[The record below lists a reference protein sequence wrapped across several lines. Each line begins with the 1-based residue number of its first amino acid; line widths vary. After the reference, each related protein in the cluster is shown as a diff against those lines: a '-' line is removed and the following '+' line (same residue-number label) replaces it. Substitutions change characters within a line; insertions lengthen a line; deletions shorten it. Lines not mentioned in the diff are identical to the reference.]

1 MRRQTDE
8 DFTEFVRAYSTKLL
22 RFAEM
27 LCGERHQAEDIV
39 QHALMQCYPKWQR
52 IDGEPFGYVRR
63 AVVNRFMS
71 QARRH
76 WTREHPADPSAPEWS
91 ADSVGDFADAVD
103 ERAAV
108 LAALAVLTTRERT
121 VVVLRYSQDLSEA
134 DTAALLGIA
143 RGTVKSTCARALRK
157 LRLAPDLIDLEVGG
171 PR

>member
-1 MRRQTDE
+1 MSRLADE
-8 DFTEFVRAYSTKLL
+8 DFTEFVRAYSTRLL

-52 IDGEPFGYVRR
+52 IDGEPMAYVRR

-71 QARRH
+71 VARRR
-76 WTREHPADPSAPEWS
+76 WSRERPADPSAPEWI
-91 ADSVGDFADAVD
+91 VEQPGDFAGDVD
-103 ERAAV
+103 DRTAV
-108 LAALAVLTTRERT
+108 LAALAALTPRERA
-121 VVVLRYSQDLSEA
+121 VVVLRFSQDLSEA

-143 RGTVKSTCARALRK
+143 RGTVKSTCARALGK
-157 LRLAPDLIDLEVGG
+157 LRLSPDLIDAEAGG